1 MYNVFFE
8 DTDLIL
14 LTKMDT
20 FIEEDERGFYIDLV
34 VRKPDVIKLMLID
47 VAPEHRGDGV
57 FILRVRLNNNT
68 QVSLNGIKITY
79 LGDELFKNIPL
90 NKITLKE
97 IALKRYS
104 SKTRNQSSYKEY
116 CYATKAL
123 FKIKVS
129 K

>member
-1 MYNVFFE
+1 MAIRRYTHAANVQPVIQE
-8 DTDLIL
+8 VHARIVPRDMITI
-14 LTKMDT
+14 K
-20 FIEEDERGFYIDLV
+20 
-34 VRKPDVIKLMLID
+34 KPDVIKLMLID
-47 VAPEHRGDGV
+47 VVPEHRGDGV